1 MPLIRGHHAFDGQF
15 TQIPNSWLRD
25 SRLGLDTR
33 GLLAQLLSHAPGWK
47 ISQENL
53 AKANGISRDTIRRMI
68 NELVEFGYL
77 TVSEKQ
83 NRNDKGHLTGYTYTT
98 ADPDTMTSQPLWAE
112 PTKAEPTKE
121 NSPHKKNISK
131 EQHLEEK
138 QIKNKQENAESFETF
153 WKQYPRKEGKPKANR
168 EYLKLANE
176 LGTDYLMQQLLIW
189 LSHPS
194 KKDRTYWPHAERWLR
209 DRRFDDE
216 LPSASGIDKSKILGW
231 FE

>member
-1 MPLIRGHHAFDGQF
+1 MAVKMSIEIMNAVWRESKSSGRQKLV
-15 TQIPNSWLRD
+15 
-25 SRLGLDTR
+25 
-33 GLLAQLLSHAPGWK
+33 LLAIADHQGEIGAWPS
-47 ISQENL
+47 IDTL
-53 AKANGISRDTIRRMI
+53 ATMVNASPRSVQRDIQ
-68 NELVEFGYL
+68 ELVALGELEVQIQAAPSRGQYKSNLYWVKLPGVTKTLSGVTDL
-77 TVSEKQ
+77 TSGVTELVSGVTPVGVLNLIEPLQKP
-83 NRNDKGHLTGYTYTT
+83 NRNLDSY
-98 ADPDTMTSQPLWAE
+98 
-112 PTKAEPTKE
+112 
-121 NSPHKKNISK
+121 
-131 EQHLEEK
+131 K
-138 QIKNKQENAESFETF
+138 QDFEIF

-168 EYLKLANE
+168 EYLKMANE

>member
-1 MPLIRGHHAFDGQF
+1 MSFGASAVAWHHSKATGTDLLVLMAIANYISDDGAWPKVETIAQDARTSVRQAHRSINSLKALGEIDWVQKAGKGRGVYKSNLYVFLLKCPPECQGDWNHTCQDVTSRPDNLSPLDMTHTADKPI
-15 TQIPNSWLRD
+15 TQPVIEKV
-25 SRLGLDTR
+25 TYMKKE
-33 GLLAQLLSHAPGWK
+33 QTK
-47 ISQENL
+47 
-53 AKANGISRDTIRRMI
+53 
-68 NELVEFGYL
+68 NELEF
-77 TVSEKQ
+77 E
-83 NRNDKGHLTGYTYTT
+83 
-98 ADPDTMTSQPLWAE
+98 
-112 PTKAEPTKE
+112 
-121 NSPHKKNISK
+121 I
-131 EQHLEEK
+131 
-138 QIKNKQENAESFETF
+138 F

-216 LPSASGIDKSKILGW
+216 LPSASGMDKSKILGW

>member
-1 MPLIRGHHAFDGQF
+1 MNAVWRESKSSGRQKLV
-15 TQIPNSWLRD
+15 
-25 SRLGLDTR
+25 
-33 GLLAQLLSHAPGWK
+33 LLAIADHQGEIGAWPS
-47 ISQENL
+47 IDTL
-53 AKANGISRDTIRRMI
+53 ATMVNASPRSVQRDIQ
-68 NELVEFGYL
+68 ELVALGELEVQIQAAPSRGQYKSNLYWVKLPGVTKTPSGVTDL
-77 TVSEKQ
+77 TSGVTESASGVTPVGVLNLIEPLQKP
-83 NRNDKGHLTGYTYTT
+83 NRNLDSY
-98 ADPDTMTSQPLWAE
+98 
-112 PTKAEPTKE
+112 
-121 NSPHKKNISK
+121 
-131 EQHLEEK
+131 K
-138 QIKNKQENAESFETF
+138 QDFEIF

-168 EYLKLANE
+168 EYLKMANE